1 VTEAERK
8 AAIKRKKKSKKKL
21 LGFWGLM
28 VAFFIFVVL
37 LVNSL
42 LSIFVPHY
50 YPTFGSYKFVAVT
63 TSAMGDAVP
72 NGSMLIVRKP
82 PNSQFVSVGDII
94 TFETDDDHGITTHTL
109 RVVAVDRTE
118 SDAVFTAVG
127 DGTGETLILE
137 YKQIVGVYTGKK
149 CGFFG
154 YFFGFFNSAPGAV
167 IMIVLFAGIVVF
179 YILTTFL
186 RLSEERR
193 KLQADALGKCAR
205 ELSGV
210 NLRFDNIRE
219 ITAVMDVLNMITVK
233 PNNRSEAK
241 ETEKRLHSF
250 IDAENIELPQTPE
263 IAAVL
268 DTLPAPDTPLTL
280 AAALRN
286 GATLRQ
292 AEDGQTLILTGLS
305 GGRSIMLTPIQTSDG
320 IVLCQQGVRLRADV
334 APNIET
340 VGAMSMPEYPE
351 FFEGQPIKKNVVY
364 PELPQPSYVFGAE
377 MLSPHNSYVP
387 GGEMLASLMSAPASA
402 ADAAALGGGDRQ
414 ALPSHQTPSAAL
426 PEHAPSAAPT
436 ASPTVAPA
444 DKVAPVPDCAV
455 PAESE
460 QCKDLAP
467 PDGEADDVLA
477 SARAAYAEYRAAADK
492 QELKQTEELNTLLGS
507 VIPLTADE
515 QALVDKYKKASGLDD
530 GAKPKKPTPPDKLAA
545 RRDAAAMKKAEQ
557 DGFAVLLV
565 GAEKE
570 RYLTEQKLAKT
581 RADAVKRLKRI
592 SADRKL
598 LDKIK

>member
-1 VTEAERK
+1 MTAFRVCAILKKEAKQVVEANEK
-8 AAIKRKKKSKKKL
+8 TALPHKKKSKKRL

-37 LVNSL
+37 LLNSL

-50 YPTFGSYKFVAVT
+50 YPTVGAYKFVCVS

-72 NGSMLIVRKP
+72 RGSMLIVRKP
-82 PNSQFVSVGDII
+82 SSDALVFVGDII

-109 RVVAVDRTE
+109 RVTAVDRT
-118 SDAVFTAVG
+118 DNGAIFTAAG
-127 DGTGETLILE
+127 DGSDETLVVG
-137 YKQIVGVYTGKK
+137 YKQIIGVYTGKK

-167 IMIVLFAGIVVF
+167 ILTVLFAGIVVF
-179 YILTTFL
+179 YILTRFI
-186 RLSEERR
+186 RRSEERR
-193 KLQADALGKCAR
+193 KLQADALDKCAR
-205 ELSGV
+205 ELSGI

-233 PNNRSEAK
+233 PGSRSEAR

-250 IDAENIELPQTPE
+250 IGAENIELPQTPE

-351 FFEGQPIKKNVVY
+351 FFEGQPIKKNVIY

-402 ADAAALGGGDRQ
+402 AEAAALGGGDRQ
-414 ALPSHQTPSAAL
+414 ALPPTDAPSAAL
-426 PEHAPSAAPT
+426 PEHAPTTEAED
-436 ASPTVAPA
+436 ASPAIE
-444 DKVAPVPDCAV
+444 KEQGPV
-455 PAESE
+455 
-460 QCKDLAP
+460 
-467 PDGEADDVLA
+467 ADDGLA
-477 SARAAYAEYRAAADK
+477 RAEAAYAEYRAAADK
-492 QELKQTEELNTLLGS
+492 QELKQTEELNALLAS
-507 VIPLTADE
+507 VVPLAADE
-515 QALVDKYKKASGLDD
+515 QALVDKYKKAGGLDD
-530 GAKPKKPTPPDKLAA
+530 GSKPKKPTSPEKLAA
-545 RRDAAAMKKAEQ
+545 RREAAAMKKAEQ

-570 RYLTEQKLAKT
+570 RYLTEQKLAKS
-581 RADAVKRLKRI
+581 RADAIKRLKRI
-592 SADRKL
+592 AADRKL
-598 LDKIK
+598 LDRIK

>member
-1 VTEAERK
+1 
-8 AAIKRKKKSKKKL
+8 
-21 LGFWGLM
+21 M
-28 VAFFIFVVL
+28 
-37 LVNSL
+37 
-42 LSIFVPHY
+42 
-50 YPTFGSYKFVAVT
+50 
-63 TSAMGDAVP
+63 
-72 NGSMLIVRKP
+72 
-82 PNSQFVSVGDII
+82 SVGDII
-94 TFETDDDHGITTHTL
+94 TFETDDDHGVTTHTL

-118 SDAVFTAVG
+118 SDAVFTAAG
-127 DGTGETLILE
+127 DGTGETLTLE

-426 PEHAPSAAPT
+426 PEHAPAA
-436 ASPTVAPA
+436 
-444 DKVAPVPDCAV
+444 DVAPVPDCAL

-467 PDGEADDVLA
+467 PDSEADDVLA

-507 VIPLTADE
+507 VVPLTADE

>member
-1 VTEAERK
+1 
-8 AAIKRKKKSKKKL
+8 
-21 LGFWGLM
+21 M
-28 VAFFIFVVL
+28 
-37 LVNSL
+37 
-42 LSIFVPHY
+42 
-50 YPTFGSYKFVAVT
+50 PT
-63 TSAMGDAVP
+63 
-72 NGSMLIVRKP
+72 
-82 PNSQFVSVGDII
+82 
-94 TFETDDDHGITTHTL
+94 
-109 RVVAVDRTE
+109 
-118 SDAVFTAVG
+118 
-127 DGTGETLILE
+127 
-137 YKQIVGVYTGKK
+137 
-149 CGFFG
+149 
-154 YFFGFFNSAPGAV
+154 
-167 IMIVLFAGIVVF
+167 VLFAGIVVF
-179 YILTTFL
+179 YILTRFI
-186 RLSEERR
+186 RRSEERR
-193 KLQADALGKCAR
+193 KLQADALDKCAR
-205 ELSGV
+205 ELSGI

-233 PNNRSEAK
+233 PGSRSEAR

-402 ADAAALGGGDRQ
+402 AEAAALGGGDRQ
-414 ALPSHQTPSAAL
+414 ALPPTETPSAAL
-426 PEHAPSAAPT
+426 PEHVPPHEASDMRPADVPT
-436 ASPTVAPA
+436 AIEKPRPA
-444 DKVAPVPDCAV
+444 EVSDVAPVE
-455 PAESE
+455 AENVSAS
-460 QCKDLAP
+460 D
-467 PDGEADDVLA
+467 DGH
-477 SARAAYAEYRAAADK
+477 ARAEAAYAEYRAAADK
-492 QELKQTEELNTLLGS
+492 QELKQTEELNALLAS
-507 VIPLTADE
+507 VVPLTADE
-515 QALVDKYKKASGLDD
+515 QALVDKYKKAGGIDD
-530 GAKPKKPTPPDKLAA
+530 GTKPKKPTPPDKLAA
-545 RRDAAAMKKAEQ
+545 RREAAAMKKAEQ

-570 RYLTEQKLAKT
+570 RYLTEQKLAKS
-581 RADAVKRLKRI
+581 RADAIKRLKRI
-592 SADRKL
+592 AADRKL

>member
-1 VTEAERK
+1 MTEAERK

-42 LSIFVPHY
+42 LNIFVPHY

-82 PNSQFVSVGDII
+82 PNPLFVSVGDII
-94 TFETDDDHGITTHTL
+94 TFETDDDHGVTTHTL

-118 SDAVFTAVG
+118 SDAVFTAAG
-127 DGTGETLILE
+127 DGTGETLTLE

-167 IMIVLFAGIVVF
+167 IMIVLFAIIVVF

-402 ADAAALGGGDRQ
+402 ADAAALGGVDRQ

-426 PEHAPSAAPT
+426 PEHAPAA
-436 ASPTVAPA
+436 
-444 DKVAPVPDCAV
+444 DVAPVPDCAV

-507 VIPLTADE
+507 VVPLTADE

-570 RYLTEQKLAKT
+570 RYLTDQKLAKT